1 MTILTTQRLTLRCMT
16 MDDLDFIHSML
27 SDPETMRFYPST
39 YDRDG
44 AKAWVQ
50 RNLDR
55 YKESG
60 LGLWLVSVGESGT
73 PVGQVGVLHQT
84 VEGKVLL
91 EVGYMIHRNFWRKG
105 IAYEAASACRDYAFE
120 TQNADAVHSLIR
132 PVNIPS
138 QGVARKLGMSP
149 LPETIT
155 FANLEHSLFRL
166 QREEWE
172 ARD

>member
-1 MTILTTQRLTLRCMT
+1 MT

-27 SDPETMRFYPST
+27 SDPKTMRFYPST

-50 RNLDR
+50 RNLER
-55 YKESG
+55 YESSG
-60 LGLWLVSVGESGT
+60 LGLWLVSDLKNGT
-73 PVGQVGVLHQT
+73 PFGQVGVVQQT
-84 VEGKVLL
+84 VEGRALL
-91 EVGYMIHRNFWRKG
+91 EVGYMIHRDFWRKG
-105 IAYEAASACRDYAFE
+105 IAFEAAIACRDYAFE

-149 LPETIT
+149 LPETIM
-155 FANLEHSLFRL
+155 FADLEHHLFHLERN
-166 QREEWE
+166 EWE